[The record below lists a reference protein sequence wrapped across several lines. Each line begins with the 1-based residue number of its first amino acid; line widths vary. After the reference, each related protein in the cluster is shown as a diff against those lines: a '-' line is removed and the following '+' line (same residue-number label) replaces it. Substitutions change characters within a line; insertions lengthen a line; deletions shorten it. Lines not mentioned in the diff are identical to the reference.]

1 MYLRRRERHE
11 PFRKYRIAVCD
22 AFYMYSGRLFHD
34 DYRVP
39 TKRAYGYFAAV
50 TAVCLAFNSYITIH
64 YGSTVLRSVILF
76 TIGLPYFVLI
86 LLITKDKISQTVFN
100 FWLWINIYD
109 IIANFSAFINDYTLK
124 DAYFL
129 TALRFVLFGGYFIL
143 YNKHLKAKHR
153 MLMDRLKVNWWI
165 FSFIPMSFTG
175 LICLVNYYFLD
186 FHGVTRNYPV
196 LLMICILM
204 LLVYILI
211 FYTFQTAGDA
221 MERERIAGNM
231 KEQILLQKKQ
241 YEFYLQ
247 KREAERI
254 FRHDARHR
262 DSILISYLENGEVEG
277 AKEFLKKELA
287 EIEKNAKIPFC
298 ENTLINA
305 VLSEYRTKA
314 EQEGLEFSARIQM
327 PKELACDEAEFCVML
342 SNLLE
347 NSLDA
352 AKSYIAISIKHLNH
366 QLSLNVKNDYEGE
379 LKKSAE
385 NNYLTTKPQGSGLGL
400 KSVEAILKSNSGF
413 LKIED
418 TDGVFDV
425 FATLKN

>member
-1 MYLRRRERHE
+1 MSHSGNIVSL
-11 PFRKYRIAVCD
+11 FVTLFICTLD
-22 AFYMYSGRLFHD
+22 GYSMMN
-34 DYRVP
+34 YRVP

-143 YNKHLKAKHR
+143 YNKHLKVKHR

-262 DSILISYLENGEVEG
+262 DSILISYLENGDVEG

>member
-1 MYLRRRERHE
+1 MSHSGNIVSL
-11 PFRKYRIAVCD
+11 FVTLFICTLD
-22 AFYMYSGRLFHD
+22 GYSMMN
-34 DYRVP
+34 YRVP

-262 DSILISYLENGEVEG
+262 DSILISYLENGDVEG

-366 QLSLNVKNDYEGE
+366 QLCLNVKNDYEGE

-413 LKIED
+413 LKIKD

>member
-1 MYLRRRERHE
+1 MSHSGNIVSL
-11 PFRKYRIAVCD
+11 FVTLFICTLD
-22 AFYMYSGRLFHD
+22 GYSMMN
-34 DYRVP
+34 YRVP

-50 TAVCLAFNSYITIH
+50 TAVCLAFNSYIMIH

-262 DSILISYLENGEVEG
+262 DSILISYLENGDVEG
-277 AKEFLKKELA
+277 AKEFLKKELV

-379 LKKSAE
+379 LKKSAA

>member
-1 MYLRRRERHE
+1 MSHSGNIVSL
-11 PFRKYRIAVCD
+11 FVTLFICTLD
-22 AFYMYSGRLFHD
+22 GYSMMN
-34 DYRVP
+34 YRVP

-327 PKELACDEAEFCVML
+327 PKELACNEAEFCVML

-385 NNYLTTKPQGSGLGL
+385 NNYLPTKPQGSGLGL

-413 LKIED
+413 LKIKD

>member
-1 MYLRRRERHE
+1 MSHSGNIVSL
-11 PFRKYRIAVCD
+11 FVTLFICTLD
-22 AFYMYSGRLFHD
+22 GYSMMN
-34 DYRVP
+34 YRVP

-186 FHGVTRNYPV
+186 FHGGNYPV

-298 ENTLINA
+298 DNTLINA

-418 TDGVFDV
+418 TDGIFDV

>member
-1 MYLRRRERHE
+1 MSHSGNIVSL
-11 PFRKYRIAVCD
+11 FVTLFICTLD
-22 AFYMYSGRLFHD
+22 GYSMMN
-34 DYRVP
+34 YRVP

-262 DSILISYLENGEVEG
+262 DSILISYLENGDVEG

-347 NSLDA
+347 NSLDV

>member
-1 MYLRRRERHE
+1 MSHSGNIVSL
-11 PFRKYRIAVCD
+11 FVTLFICTLD
-22 AFYMYSGRLFHD
+22 GYSMMN
-34 DYRVP
+34 YRVA

-211 FYTFQTAGDA
+211 YYTFQTAGDA

-287 EIEKNAKIPFC
+287 EIEKNAKLPFC

>member
-1 MYLRRRERHE
+1 MSHSGNIVSL
-11 PFRKYRIAVCD
+11 FVTLFICTLD
-22 AFYMYSGRLFHD
+22 GYSMMN
-34 DYRVP
+34 YRVP

-50 TAVCLAFNSYITIH
+50 MAVCLAFNSYIMIH

-124 DAYFL
+124 GAYFL

-153 MLMDRLKVNWWI
+153 MQMDRLKVNWWI

>member
-1 MYLRRRERHE
+1 MSHSGNIVSL
-11 PFRKYRIAVCD
+11 FVTLFICTLD
-22 AFYMYSGRLFHD
+22 GYSMMN
-34 DYRVP
+34 YRVP

-327 PKELACDEAEFCVML
+327 PKELACNEAEFCVML

-352 AKSYIAISIKHLNH
+352 AKNYIAISIKHLNH

>member
-1 MYLRRRERHE
+1 MSHSGNIVSL
-11 PFRKYRIAVCD
+11 FVTLFICTLD
-22 AFYMYSGRLFHD
+22 GYSMMN
-34 DYRVP
+34 YRVP

-211 FYTFQTAGDA
+211 YYTFQTAGDA

-413 LKIED
+413 LKIKD

>member
-1 MYLRRRERHE
+1 MSHSGNIVSL
-11 PFRKYRIAVCD
+11 FVTLFICTLD
-22 AFYMYSGRLFHD
+22 GYSMMN
-34 DYRVP
+34 YRVP

-231 KEQILLQKKQ
+231 K
-241 YEFYLQ
+241 
-247 KREAERI
+247 
-254 FRHDARHR
+254 
-262 DSILISYLENGEVEG
+262 
-277 AKEFLKKELA
+277 
-287 EIEKNAKIPFC
+287 
-298 ENTLINA
+298 
-305 VLSEYRTKA
+305 
-314 EQEGLEFSARIQM
+314 
-327 PKELACDEAEFCVML
+327 
-342 SNLLE
+342 
-347 NSLDA
+347 
-352 AKSYIAISIKHLNH
+352 
-366 QLSLNVKNDYEGE
+366 
-379 LKKSAE
+379 
-385 NNYLTTKPQGSGLGL
+385 
-400 KSVEAILKSNSGF
+400 
-413 LKIED
+413 
-418 TDGVFDV
+418 
-425 FATLKN
+425 

>member
-1 MYLRRRERHE
+1 MSHSGNIVSL
-11 PFRKYRIAVCD
+11 FVTLFICTLD
-22 AFYMYSGRLFHD
+22 GYSMMN
-34 DYRVP
+34 YRVP

-124 DAYFL
+124 DDYFL

-153 MLMDRLKVNWWI
+153 MLMDRLKINWWI

>member
-1 MYLRRRERHE
+1 MSHSGNIVSL
-11 PFRKYRIAVCD
+11 FVTLFICTLD
-22 AFYMYSGRLFHD
+22 GYSMMN
-34 DYRVP
+34 YRVP

-262 DSILISYLENGEVEG
+262 DSILISYLENGDVEG

-327 PKELACDEAEFCVML
+327 PKELACNEAEFCVML

-413 LKIED
+413 LKIKD

>member
-1 MYLRRRERHE
+1 MSHSGNIVSL
-11 PFRKYRIAVCD
+11 FVTLFICTLD
-22 AFYMYSGRLFHD
+22 GYSMMN
-34 DYRVP
+34 YRVP

-86 LLITKDKISQTVFN
+86 LLITKDKISQTMFN

-262 DSILISYLENGEVEG
+262 DSILISYLENGDVEG

-425 FATLKN
+425 FATIKN